1 MSKRLPRVLV
11 VGVSALVVAA
21 FTAPASG
28 AVSVGQKPTPRSILA
43 KGTAAKVSSA
53 NDESGHGVDA
63 DEAESV
69 KLRGEF
75 EQSIVAAPA
84 VAAPAAGLVAA
95 QKAAAALPVAGGS
108 WDEVT
113 DKPFLN
119 DPVDRGANFG
129 VGWGDVTGRMTAL
142 THSGSTVYAAAASG
156 GVWRSTNN
164 GKTWIETNDGLPR
177 LSVGALATDP
187 GSSRR

>member
-69 KLRGEF
+69 KLRAEY
-75 EQSIVAAPA
+75 EQSITAAPG
-84 VAAPAAGLVAA
+84 VSAPAAGLVAA
-95 QKAAAALPVAGGS
+95 QAQAAALPNVGGR
-108 WDEVT
+108 WNQVT
-113 DKPFLN
+113 AKPFLD
-119 DPVDRGANFG
+119 DPIPRGANYG
-129 VGWGDVTGRMTAL
+129 VGWGFITGRMTAL
-142 THSGSTVYAAAASG
+142 THSGSVVYAGAASG
-156 GVWRSTNN
+156 GVWRSTN
-164 GKTWIETNDGLPR
+164 GGTNWTPVSNGLPC
-177 LSVGALATDP
+177 P
-187 GSSRR
+187 KGSS